1 LNFRVDLV
9 WQDDTE
15 RTSSIFLIADGRI
28 ILQGRQV
35 SATERKALDLAAD
48 GEMISNDHNLVC
60 AIKEML

>member
-1 LNFRVDLV
+1 MNFRVDLV

-15 RTSSIFLIADGRI
+15 RTSSTFLIADGRI

-48 GEMISNDHNLVC
+48 GEMISNDHNLVR